1 MKKVLVAVT
10 ALLGVMVATSV
21 GQASPTASSAS
32 AASCGTTRSIGF
44 MAPFTGP
51 AASVGQLQIRWANF
65 YVKQYNK
72 AHKTKIKLVNEDTQL
87 GAPAGTAE
95 ALKAAKALA
104 SNSACSASSARPARR
119 RTRSCRKTLK
129 SAGLAWVD
137 GLGHADRLVEAK
149 NGTRGYFFRAV
160 PPDAKQGSSVRTAS
174 STKLKSK
181 NIHIID
187 DQETYSTGLA
197 DVVQA
202 KLKAAGKTVTRDGVS
217 QQESDFSA
225 LIAEIHRNVDL
236 IYIPWQLSDKA
247 QGVRPAAEAGG
258 PQHQLMGS
266 DGLFSPDFAA
276 LGSNVYDSMFPVSVK
291 NPLVAAYQQGPR
303 RERRLLRRSDV
314 RRSRRSSPRRSTGPA
329 GRHGDPGGGPQQVRE
344 DEHQELAARVHGEL
358 QRLPAS
364 SRPACSRCTSRTGR
378 PSTRSASNRS
388 TQNGRAAHLRVG
400 RTSL

>member
-32 AASCGTTRSIGF
+32 AASCGTTRTIGF

-51 AASVGQLQIRWANF
+51 AASVGQQQVRWAKF
-65 YVKQYNK
+65 YVSQYNK

-87 GAPAGTAE
+87 GAAAGSAE
-95 ALKAAKALA
+95 TLKGAKALA
-104 SNSACSASSARPARR
+104 SNNAVLGVVGPAG
-119 RTRSCRKTLK
+119 SQENEVARKTLK
-129 SAGLAWVD
+129 SAGFAWAT
-137 GLGHADRLVEAK
+137 GSATADRLSEAK

-160 PPDAKQGSSVRTAS
+160 PPDSKQGTTVANLIVSQ
-174 STKLKSK
+174 LKSK

-197 DVVQA
+197 DVVQS

-225 LIAEIHRNVDL
+225 LIAGIDRNVDL

-247 QGVRPAAEAGG
+247 KAFGQQLKQAGRNTT
-258 PQHQLMGS
+258 LMGS

-291 NPLVAAYQQGPR
+291 NAAVAAYRKAHGGNGDYFGAPTYVATQIIAEAIDRACANGTATR
-303 RERRLLRRSDV
+303 AEV
-314 RRSRRSSPRRSTGPA
+314 RKEVAKTNIKNSALGFT
-329 GRHGDPGGGPQQVRE
+329 VNFN
-344 DEHQELAARVHGEL
+344 AAGEL
-358 QRLPAS
+358 KAGVFALYK
-364 SRPACSRCTSRTGR
+364 
-378 PSTRSASNRS
+378 SN
-388 TQNGRAAHLRVG
+388 GKEFIPLG
-400 RTSL
+400 